1 MLDGGGEDRM
11 ALRAVMSW
19 YEAIGVDAV
28 VLPDP
33 VDRFAVVETPV
44 ARPQPATPAREQAR
58 REPPP
63 AAPSAPP
70 SQENR
75 GDEVM
80 LARAEAARAGT
91 LEDLAEILR
100 AFEGC
105 PLKQTA
111 RQLVFSDGNPAGR
124 LMLVGEAPGREEDAQ
139 GKPFVGRSGQLL
151 DRMLAAIG
159 LDRSSAYIANVVPW
173 RPPGNRTP
181 SPLET
186 EICKPFI
193 ARQIELADPD
203 VLVFLGGAAAK
214 AITGTNEGILRARGK
229 WASYF
234 TGKREIPC
242 MATLHPA
249 YLLRQPA
256 QKRLAWRDFL
266 SIHER
271 LGGGA

>member
-1 MLDGGGEDRM
+1 MEGIGEDRLAAAR
-11 ALRAVMSW
+11 ALLGW

-28 VLPDP
+28 VLPDA
-33 VDRFAVVETPV
+33 VDRFAAPAVPAPPIVPRTPQIT
-44 ARPQPATPAREQAR
+44 PPARHPEISQ
-58 REPPP
+58 PS
-63 AAPSAPP
+63 AAPAQS
-70 SQENR
+70 

-80 LARAEAARAGT
+80 QARSEAARAAT
-91 LEDLAEILR
+91 LEELERILS

-105 PLKQTA
+105 ALKQTA
-111 RQLVFSDGNPAGR
+111 RRLVFSDGNPAGR
-124 LMLVGEAPGREEDAQ
+124 LMLVGEAPGRDEDAQ

-159 LDRSSAYIANVVPW
+159 LDRTGVYIANVVPW

-203 VLVFLGGAAAK
+203 VLIFLGGAASK

-229 WASYF
+229 WSSYH

-256 QKRLAWRDFL
+256 QKRLAWRDML
-266 SIHER
+266 AIRER
-271 LGGGA
+271 LEGAGS

>member
-1 MLDGGGEDRM
+1 M

-28 VLPDP
+28 VLQDP
-33 VDRFAVVETPV
+33 IDRFAVVEPPI
-44 ARPQPATPAREQAR
+44 APPRAAEPAREMR
-58 REPPP
+58 RRDAVP
-63 AAPSAPP
+63 AAPAPP
-70 SQENR
+70 TTPAQSS

-80 LARAEAARAGT
+80 HARAEAARAET
-91 LEDLAEILR
+91 LEDLAGILR

-159 LDRSSAYIANVVPW
+159 LDRSTAYIANVVPW

-181 SPLET
+181 SPTET

-214 AITGTNEGILRARGK
+214 AITGTTEGILRARGK
-229 WASYF
+229 WSSYF

-271 LGGGA
+271 LGKGGTGDG

>member
-1 MLDGGGEDRM
+1 MLEGADDNRAQLE
-11 ALRAVMSW
+11 ALLGW

-28 VLPDP
+28 VLPEP
-33 VDRFAVVETPV
+33 VDRFA
-44 ARPQPATPAREQAR
+44 A
-58 REPPP
+58 PPP
-63 AAPSAPP
+63 AAVAPP
-70 SQENR
+70 PTVPYAPPPAAFDAPFPASGE
-75 GDEVM
+75 GDEIM
-80 LARAEAARAGT
+80 HARAAAAKAET
-91 LEDLAEILR
+91 LDDLR
-100 AFEGC
+100 AILADFEGC

-111 RQLVFSDGNPAGR
+111 RQLVFADGNPAGR
-124 LMLVGEAPGREEDAQ
+124 LMLIGEAPGREEDQQ

-159 LDRSSAYIANVVPW
+159 LDRAGVYIANVVPW

-203 VLVFLGGAAAK
+203 VLVFLGGAASK
-214 AITGTNEGILRARGK
+214 AITGSSEGILRARGK
-229 WASYF
+229 WSSYR
-234 TGKREIPC
+234 TAQREIPC

-266 SIHER
+266 AIKLR
-271 LGGGA
+271 LDGRE